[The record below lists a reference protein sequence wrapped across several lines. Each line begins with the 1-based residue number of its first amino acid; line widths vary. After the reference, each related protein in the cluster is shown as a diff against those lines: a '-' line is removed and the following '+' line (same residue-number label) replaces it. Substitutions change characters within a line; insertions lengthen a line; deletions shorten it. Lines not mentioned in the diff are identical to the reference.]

1 MKPILLKNKQQKRR
15 RQSVRRKIRM
25 TTERPRLT
33 VHRSHKHINAAIVD
47 DAAGVTLCAV
57 GTSAKRFASDL
68 DGKKKSE
75 KAAFIGAEI
84 ARLAKEK
91 GVSNVVFD
99 RGPYMYHGRVKAL
112 ADSARES
119 GLQF

>member
-1 MKPILLKNKQQKRR
+1 
-15 RQSVRRKIRM
+15 
-25 TTERPRLT
+25 
-33 VHRSHKHINAAIVD
+33 
-47 DAAGVTLCAV
+47 VTLCAV

-84 ARLAKEK
+84 ARLAKET
-91 GVSNVVFD
+91 GVSDVVFD